1 MRKIQQT
8 NDEKQIE
15 KIKLNF
21 ILPIHYYTQ
30 YQLNLVKLQIK
41 SKGKSKI
48 KENTHTRTHSGKK
61 LESMMRAGLQI
72 KIDNKLRE
80 QLFIGLTH
88 NILRHHSKTLSHKN

>member
-1 MRKIQQT
+1 MMK
-8 NDEKQIE
+8 KIE

-48 KENTHTRTHSGKK
+48 KRHT
-61 LESMMRAGLQI
+61 
-72 KIDNKLRE
+72 
-80 QLFIGLTH
+80 
-88 NILRHHSKTLSHKN
+88 HKNTFRQEAREHDESRSTDKN